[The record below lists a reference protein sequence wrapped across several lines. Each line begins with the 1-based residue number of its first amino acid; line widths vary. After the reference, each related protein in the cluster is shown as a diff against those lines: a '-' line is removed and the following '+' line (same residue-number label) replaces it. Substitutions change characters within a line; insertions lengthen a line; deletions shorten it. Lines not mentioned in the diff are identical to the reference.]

1 MPYFRHYLQILTS
14 SLQILYSFYRV
25 LEYLQGKY
33 KKDKEKAEIATKD
46 CAMTKKEHKD
56 PQE

>member
-1 MPYFRHYLQILTS
+1 MPYFRYYLQTLTS

-33 KKDKEKAEIATKD
+33 KKDKEKAEIASRI
-46 CAMTKKEHKD
+46 A
-56 PQE
+56 Q